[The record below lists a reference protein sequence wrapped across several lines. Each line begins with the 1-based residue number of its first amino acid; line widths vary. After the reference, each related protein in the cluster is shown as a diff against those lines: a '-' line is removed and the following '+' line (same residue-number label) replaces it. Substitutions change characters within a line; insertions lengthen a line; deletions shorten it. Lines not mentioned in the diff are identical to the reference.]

1 MPSED
6 RSARARIRDAAI
18 EVFGATGFD
27 APVRAVAARAG
38 VSPGLLNHHYGSKD
52 GLRQVCD
59 EHVLSRI
66 HELRSDAV
74 TGGPTAA
81 LGLLASVEGY
91 APLTAYVLQAL
102 QAGGDLATTFVD
114 HLVADAEDHL
124 AAGVRAG
131 TLRPS
136 RDPAARAR
144 YLVHAAVGALLL
156 RSRLR
161 PGATDL
167 PALLRHVADTTTLPA
182 LELYTEGLFTD
193 RSMLD
198 EYLAYVPDPPADDP
212 VPSRISTPSGG
223 TPTTEESA

>member
-1 MPSED
+1 M
-6 RSARARIRDAAI
+6 SARARIRDAAI
-18 EVFGATGFD
+18 EVFGAAGFD

-59 EHVLSRI
+59 EHVLRRI
-66 HELRSDAV
+66 REVKSDAV
-74 TGGPTAA
+74 TGSPTAA
-81 LGLLASVEGY
+81 LGLLAAVEEY

-114 HLVADAEDHL
+114 HLVADAEDYL
-124 AAGVRAG
+124 TAGVRAG

-136 RDPAARAR
+136 RDSASRAR
-144 YLVHAAVGALLL
+144 YLVHSAVGAMLLQ
-156 RSRLR
+156 SRLR

-167 PALLRHVADTTTLPA
+167 PGLLRHVADTTTLPA
-182 LELYTEGLFTD
+182 LEIYTEGLFTD

-198 EYLAYVPDPPADDP
+198 EYLAYVPDPPAAAP
-212 VPSRISTPSGG
+212 VPSRTSTPSGG
-223 TPTTEESA
+223 APTTEESA